1 MTHLVASVASVVA
14 WPRGG
19 IYNRFRMEDAESGRL
34 NSWKEIAAHLGVS
47 VRTAERWEKTGQ
59 LPARRHKH
67 SALSSVFA
75 YRAELDAWWDNR
87 PRLEEPAPESGS
99 ASPSIA
105 VLPFADLNRDQPN
118 EIFSDGLTE
127 ELINA
132 LAQVEGLQVV
142 ARTSA
147 FHFKGKTGD
156 ARAIG
161 ARLGVRTLLEGSV
174 RRSEDRLRITA
185 QLINAADGCHLWS
198 RSFDRRMGD
207 VFEIQEEIA
216 QSIVE
221 ALRVKLTGR
230 TLTRQY
236 SRDVEAFAL
245 YLEGRYHWNK
255 RTGQGMLKAIECF
268 ERVLVRDAGMAPAW
282 AGLADCYAMLPA
294 FAGMPTGDAL
304 RKARMAAQ
312 NALKIDDSLAEAH
325 ASLAFISA
333 SYECDWRGAEAS
345 FLRALELNPNHA
357 YSHLFY
363 AAVVL
368 GPTGRLEEASA
379 HQRRAREL
387 DPLSPVVASAEG
399 ADCVMLRQYDK
410 AISACR
416 RALELDPGI
425 PWTYRWLG
433 EACLMKGLY
442 DEAVSAFSNLAAPA
456 FAAGMLG
463 YCHAHSGR
471 APEARRLLRQLEGMD
486 SPMLACQIAVLHLG
500 LGEHDAAFDWLH
512 KACSAQCLGICW
524 LKVEPI
530 WDELRSDKRFAAV
543 LKRLGLAD

>member
-1 MTHLVASVASVVA
+1 
-14 WPRGG
+14 
-19 IYNRFRMEDAESGRL
+19 MEDAGSERL

-47 VRTAERWEKTGQ
+47 VRTAERWEKTER
-59 LPARRHKH
+59 LPARRHRH
-67 SALSSVFA
+67 AALSSVFA
-75 YRAELDAWWDNR
+75 YRSELDAWWDQR
-87 PRLEEPAPESGS
+87 PRLEEPEPESAS

-105 VLPFADLNRDQPN
+105 VLPFVDLNRDQPT

-174 RRSEDRLRITA
+174 RRAGDRLRITA

-198 RSFDRRMGD
+198 QRFDRRMGD

-236 SRDVEAFAL
+236 SRDAEAFAL

-268 ERVLVRDAGMAPAW
+268 ERVLAMDASMAPAW
-282 AGLADCYAMLPA
+282 AGLADCYSMLA
-294 FAGMPTGDAL
+294 ALDGMPAGDAV
-304 RKARMAAQ
+304 RKARQAAQ
-312 NALKIDDSLAEAH
+312 NALKIDDALAEAH
-325 ASLAFISA
+325 ASLAFLSA
-333 SYECDWRGAEAS
+333 IHEYDWPGAEAS

-357 YSHLFY
+357 NSHLLY

-368 GPTGRLEEASA
+368 GPTGRLEEAKA
-379 HQRRAREL
+379 HRGRAGEL
-387 DPLSPVVASAEG
+387 DPLSPVVASAGG
-399 ADCVMLRQYDK
+399 ADWLMLRQYDE
-410 AISACR
+410 AISACQ
-416 RALELDPGI
+416 RALELDPAH

-433 EACLMKGLY
+433 EAYLMKGLY
-442 DEAVSAFSNLAAPA
+442 DEAAKAFSHLDAPV

-471 APEARRLLRQLEGMD
+471 APEAGRLLRQLEGMG
-486 SPMLACQIAVLHLG
+486 SPMLAYQIAVLHLG

-512 KACSAQCLGICW
+512 KACSARSLGIHW

-530 WDELRSDKRFAAV
+530 WDELRPDKRFTAV
-543 LKRLGLAD
+543 LKRMGLAD